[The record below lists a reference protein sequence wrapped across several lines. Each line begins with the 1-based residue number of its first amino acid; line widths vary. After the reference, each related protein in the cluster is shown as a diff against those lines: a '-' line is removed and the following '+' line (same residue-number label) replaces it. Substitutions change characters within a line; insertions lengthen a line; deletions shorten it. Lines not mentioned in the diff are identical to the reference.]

1 MEVMT
6 PIEKVFLEIGDLK
19 LKAPARHQLVRVG
32 LKGPMHTDLI
42 NRQYGT
48 VRSLN
53 PVLNNIHALPVSYK
67 PWDVFR
73 RPNRALAQARLVVAC
88 FVEPKSAVSSTS
100 QLFKEQHQERH
111 IGEGSADSREEQ
123 KVISKNPKSGNALSD
138 DNYDESDNDLLQLPD
153 GTVYVRSVKGG
164 KDIIRRSNVSA

>member
-32 LKGPMHTDLI
+32 LKGPMHTELI

-53 PVLNNIHALPVSYK
+53 PVLYNIHALPVSYK

-100 QLFKEQHQERH
+100 QLSKEPPQERH

-123 KVISKNPKSGNALSD
+123 EFISKNPESGNALSD
-138 DNYDESDNDLLQLPD
+138 DSYDESDDDLPQFPD
-153 GTVYVRSVKGG
+153 GTV
-164 KDIIRRSNVSA
+164 